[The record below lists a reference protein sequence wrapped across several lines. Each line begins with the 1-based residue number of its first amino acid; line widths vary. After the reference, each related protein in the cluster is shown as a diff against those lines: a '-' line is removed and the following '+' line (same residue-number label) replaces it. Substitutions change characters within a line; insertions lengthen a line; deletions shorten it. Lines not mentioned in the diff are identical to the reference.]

1 MSPLLIKFLSG
12 FQNLI
17 LDYNDLWIKS
27 RKQIIILKVN
37 VLTELK
43 DTKMR

>member
-1 MSPLLIKFLSG
+1 MSPLLTKFLSG

-27 RKQIIILKVN
+27 RKQMIILKVN